1 MGRKW
6 NFILNSAVGQEG
18 TVAGIDETFFID
30 WSRIPDKP
38 YELTFT
44 FACAGSTITITSLIN
59 IYVDLGQ
66 QSQLAVSS
74 ADSQVCGRVGYLG
87 KLNYSSGG
95 ANQNL
100 RAGTTDN
107 LPLYLESRPSQ
118 NNVKVEL
125 FRNDGTGNF
134 YTPLVVNYTL
144 QLCLEE
150 ID

>member
-6 NFILNSAVGQEG
+6 NFVLNSAVGQEG
-18 TVAGIDETFFID
+18 ATAGIDESFFID

-38 YELTFT
+38 YNLTFA
-44 FACAGSTITITSLIN
+44 FACAGSTITITSLVN
-59 IYVDLGQ
+59 IFVDLGQ
-66 QSQLAVSS
+66 QSQMAVSS
-74 ADSQVCGRVGYLG
+74 ADSGVCGRVGYLG

-95 ANQNL
+95 VNQNL
-100 RAGTTDN
+100 RAAVTDN
-107 LPLYLESRPSQ
+107 PPLYLESRPV
-118 NNVKVEL
+118 NNIVKVEL

-134 YTPLVVNYTL
+134 YSPLVVNYTL

>member
-1 MGRKW
+1 MGRFW
-6 NFILNSAVGQEG
+6 NFILNSAVGTEG
-18 TVAGIDETFFID
+18 TTAGIDETFFID

-38 YELTFT
+38 YNLTFT
-44 FACAGSTITITSLIN
+44 FMSSASTITITSLAN
-59 IYVDLGQ
+59 IYIDLGQ

-74 ADSQVCGRVGYLG
+74 VDSSVCGRVGYLG
-87 KLNYSSGG
+87 KLIYSSGG

-107 LPLYLESRPSQ
+107 APLYLESRPV
-118 NNVKVEL
+118 NNTVRVEL

-134 YTPLVVNYTL
+134 YSPLLVNYTL

-150 ID
+150 VD